1 MMKDSLKAEFFY
13 GFSNDILVEIALN
26 DWEGLE
32 LLCKALSVD
41 IQLEKEKPN
50 GGTYNRRNLC

>member
-1 MMKDSLKAEFFY
+1 MMKDSLKTEFFY
-13 GFSNDILVEIALN
+13 GLSNDILIEIALN

-32 LLCKALSVD
+32 LLCKTLSVD
-41 IQLEKEKPN
+41 VQLEKEKPN